1 MDDILVAISLLVA
14 WVAFMAMN
22 LAAANRE
29 RDKLEMRLKR
39 IEGKHD
45 TR

>member
-29 RDKLEMRLKR
+29 RDE
-39 IEGKHD
+39 IERKHD
-45 TR
+45 TNRIP

>member
-1 MDDILVAISLLVA
+1 MMDDLLVAISLLLA

-29 RDKLEMRLKR
+29 RDKLE
-39 IEGKHD
+39 HD
-45 TR
+45 TDKPNHSR